1 MPFDEEWT
9 QAAKKF
15 GNKIWNA
22 AKFIHIYTEGLE
34 DRNLTKVELNENRWI
49 LNEFNTC
56 LEEFNKLFNEYKIS
70 DAYKLLYNFLWSDLF
85 DWYFEFSKNLI
96 DNENY
101 KDETQKVLL
110 NVFLS

>member
-34 DRNLTKVELNENRWI
+34 DRNLTEVELIENRWI
-49 LNEFNTC
+49 LNEFNNC
-56 LEEFNKLFNEYKIS
+56 L
-70 DAYKLLYNFLWSDLF
+70 
-85 DWYFEFSKNLI
+85 
-96 DNENY
+96 
-101 KDETQKVLL
+101 
-110 NVFLS
+110 